1 MKYPFHYVGTFAV
14 VGPEDTG
21 ENTDAIAASLEK
33 NSVPH

>member
-21 ENTDAIAASLEK
+21 ENTDA
-33 NSVPH
+33 VCVD